1 MQYSKE
7 KKHLKNIFKNL
18 IKADNILPFFFILL
32 LIYAV
37 LSLLFS
43 QNNIFKYL
51 QAKKIE
57 ENLKTEISQIKKENR
72 QLQKQIYKLK
82 YDKYTI
88 EKKARE
94 NLGLIKEG
102 DEIYIIFDEKIE
114 KKENKDRWIDK
125 IKNIYKE
132 YYLKN

>member
-7 KKHLKNIFKNL
+7 KKHLRNIFKNL

-94 NLGLIKEG
+94 NLGLVKEG
-102 DEIYIIFDEKIE
+102 DEIYIIFDEKIG

>member
-94 NLGLIKEG
+94 NLGLVKEG